1 MEIPNEIIILG
12 GGGLA
17 YAIIDKV
24 FFFVRWAVGKANG
37 KQDRNKDKT
46 TEIAFMPGHGDLC
59 QEHTKS
65 ISSMETI
72 IPLIKESLTEIKN
85 DVKDIK
91 NGRN

>member
-17 YAIIDKV
+17 YTILDKV
-24 FFFVRWAVGKANG
+24 FSFVKWAVGRTNG
-37 KQDRNKDKT
+37 KRGLKDDT
-46 TEIAFMPGHGDLC
+46 RGATFLPGHGDLC

-85 DVKDIK
+85 DIKDIK